1 MTEKGTDAKNADISK
16 SSPADIRS
24 AGVERGLAAATSA
37 GIPWCLTG
45 LLTERAVVCG
55 AREHGTG
62 LTKAWAAGIAASAAS
77 TEVGR
82 IACAGPADKSSL
94 EPEFGSW
101 SSPHGKAFPREF
113 SGTGLPLARRL
124 HPRVS
129 TLGLAAGWS

>member
-37 GIPWCLTG
+37 GIPLCLTG

-94 EPEFGSW
+94 EPELGR
-101 SSPHGKAFPREF
+101 GVPRTERPF
-113 SGTGLPLARRL
+113 RGNSQARGFRSQGAYT
-124 HPRVS
+124 RVS
-129 TLGLAAGWS
+129 RR

>member
-16 SSPADIRS
+16 SSPAAIRS

-55 AREHGTG
+55 AREHGTE
-62 LTKAWAAGIAASAAS
+62 LTKAWVAGIAASAAS

-82 IACAGPADKSSL
+82 IACAGPANKSSL
-94 EPEFGSW
+94 EPEFGRGVPCTERPFRGNSQ
-101 SSPHGKAFPREF
+101 
-113 SGTGLPLARRL
+113 ARGFRSEGV
-124 HPRVS
+124 HTRVS
-129 TLGLAAGWS
+129 RR